1 MTSRRDAIKFSVL
14 GTLLAR
20 FPLAYA
26 QQAAGLTPAQYAAL
40 QKAHRTPGAVVRTPT
55 LFVDARRGDDLKDGK
70 TAATA
75 IATLGELAKREAN
88 LVPGSVIGLA
98 NDSVFELSNAV
109 VFRKLNG
116 TADKRMYLTNYD
128 PGGAPDSLPKIRYC
142 FKPKA
147 SDWIW
152 DPDPK
157 HPGWYFAHPAGRK
170 FDYAYVRFGDG
181 NWGISYSFLKDYQ
194 SLKTTEYSY
203 VSDFD
208 LKRIYVHSP
217 EGVNPTDHYG
227 SVTIAGDEFGC
238 LLLLRCGSYLTVENI
253 DFEEAP
259 NLIGI
264 GSFDNMDA
272 VGNITGFEMSNCH
285 GTNVVSLLG
294 SYADDHKY
302 TVQVHVHDCSLQHYS
317 SGGVRLGNN
326 SANCLIEYNWFYDGG
341 KCCTSA
347 GAVYLQERPTTIA
360 PISGTTVQ
368 YNFVDTY
375 GNGIGDHP
383 FDGAGLYCEINSN
396 GCQIQNNIVIN
407 CRTALQDNSGRAN
420 SFIGNLLHCDKA
432 LLVTPGQIVVKGQ
445 RLNTKLIF
453 DGNTVYSANG
463 RNAYSSSSN
472 WSGRSD
478 AVISWHLDFGDTSGP
493 HNCSLSARANV
504 IRAAGF
510 GTEQAVFGIY
520 SYGGVAQL
528 NLEGNSLSHNVPFC
542 FLKSGIYADGSPA
555 GLLARDPAGT
565 TRLDLEALA
574 SSSYVVPGVGTID
587 GTGSTSKRDL
597 LGRTLGTGSAR
608 GAIAG

>member
-1 MTSRRDAIKFSVL
+1 MISRRDAIKFSVL

-26 QQAAGLTPAQYAAL
+26 QQAAGLTPAQYANL
-40 QKAHRTPGAVVRTPT
+40 QKAHRTPGAVTRTPT
-55 LFVDARRGDDLKDGK
+55 LFVDALRGNNLNDGK
-70 TAATA
+70 TPAKA
-75 IATLGELAKREAN
+75 IATLEEVARREDK

-98 NDSVFELSNAV
+98 NDSIFELSNAV
-109 VFRKLNG
+109 IFRKLNG
-116 TADKRMYLTNYD
+116 TAGNRTYLTNYD
-128 PGGAPDSLPKIRYC
+128 PGGAPDSLPKVRYR

-147 SDWIW
+147 SDWVW

-170 FDYAYVRFGDG
+170 FDYAYVRFGNG
-181 NWGISYSFLKDYQ
+181 NWGISYSYLKDYE
-194 SLKTTEYSY
+194 SLKNTEYSY

-259 NLIGI
+259 HLIGI

-285 GTNVVSLLG
+285 GSNVVSLVG
-294 SYADDHKY
+294 SYADNHKY
-302 TVQVHVHDCSLQHYS
+302 TVQVHVHDCSLQHYA

-347 GAVYLQERPTTIA
+347 GAVYLQEHPTTIA

-383 FDGAGLYCEINSN
+383 YDGAGLYCEINSN
-396 GCQIQNNIVIN
+396 GCLIQNNIVIN

-420 SFIGNLLHCDKA
+420 SFVGNLLHCDKA
-432 LLVTPGQIVVKGQ
+432 LLVTPGQIFDASQ
-445 RLNTKLIF
+445 RLRTQLIF
-453 DGNTVYSANG
+453 DGNTVYSADW
-463 RNAYSSSSN
+463 RNAYQSSSSLEIK
-472 WSGRSD
+472 SD
-478 AVISWHLDFGDTSGP
+478 AVISWHVDFGNKYGP

-510 GTEQAVFGIY
+510 SEKQAVFGIY
-520 SYGGVAQL
+520 SYGGEAQL
-528 NLEGNSLSHNVPFC
+528 HLEGNSLSHNVPFC
-542 FLKSGIYADGSPA
+542 FLLGGYYAGSSLA

-565 TRLDLEALA
+565 TRLDLEGLA
-574 SSSYVVPGVGTID
+574 SSSYVASGVGTID
-587 GTGSTSKRDL
+587 GTGSTSTRDL
-597 LGRTLGTGSAR
+597 LGRALSMGSAR